1 MTKRKRR
8 DNSVYGLLT
17 GDDGVT
23 TAIERDHREKTKKI
37 TTNGIANAPTA
48 VEKMFND
55 DGR

>member
-23 TAIERDHREKTKKI
+23 TAIERDHRKNKKI
-37 TTNGIANAPTA
+37 TNNGIANAPTA